1 MKMVITMAIDI
12 EQFMLDIYTPMIDYS
27 GADQLLLANQK
38 VPDDQLKDDRIIY
51 NMIVSGN
58 TGGRHTVIKQEEVV
72 PHEGDEG
79 FDYDI
84 GRHNIFFPEA
94 TLSITGYNNTTME
107 LAKLRDWFYIKD
119 LAAKWFKEQETDC
132 VVRQVMEINDRTVY
146 LESDYEK
153 RHGFDVILEFKDIV
167 TVAYRTIEYVE
178 VHGLIDKTID
188 I

>member
-1 MKMVITMAIDI
+1 MIMAINI
-12 EQFMLDIYTPMIDYS
+12 EQFMLDIYTPMIDYCE
-27 GADQLLLANQK
+27 ADQLLLANQK
-38 VPDDQLKDDRIIY
+38 VPDDQLKDNRIIY
-51 NMIVSGN
+51 NMIVTGN
-58 TGGRHTVIKQEEVV
+58 TGGRHTVIQTEDVV

-79 FDYDI
+79 FEYDI

-94 TLSITGYNNTTME
+94 TMSITGHNNTYHE
-107 LAKLRDWFYIKD
+107 LAKLRDWFYIKG
-119 LAAKWFKEQETDC
+119 LGAKWLKEQDIDC

-167 TVAYRTIEYVE
+167 TITYRTIEYVE